1 MTETPNHSP
10 LPTTL
15 DAVDWGSTS
24 KWIMRYNATCQADD
38 ALAESYE
45 ALVGLSDERDELTT
59 DVHGFTASTLL
70 ATSELRADP
79 SLVQTDLPAD
89 IGRMA
94 RQVSMRGEALAEK
107 VTAAL
112 QKLQAAE
119 ARSSKV
125 FGQVGEKEFALGQQL
140 QDIPLA
146 GYILSSIGVRP
157 AAITPRWTQVR
168 GSIELFRHL
177 HGEQRPDVVLGPG
190 NDEAW
195 SKHTRSILCKR
206 IGMVQLAHIM
216 FSSNPTETAVAFGQA
231 EVIAN
236 IGLPPRLKE
245 SQVAAQLDQ
254 LRTDTW
260 LQKATRLVDTDNIK

>member
-1 MTETPNHSP
+1 MTEIPNQPP

-15 DAVDWGSTS
+15 DAVDWGPTS

-38 ALAESYE
+38 ALVEGYE
-45 ALVGLSDERDELTT
+45 ALTGLSDERDNLTT
-59 DVHGFTASTLL
+59 DVHEFTASTLL
-70 ATSELRADP
+70 ATSQLRSDP
-79 SLVQTDLPAD
+79 SVVETDLPANV
-89 IGRMA
+89 GRMA
-94 RQVSMRGEALAEK
+94 RQVSMRGEVLAEK
-107 VTAAL
+107 VRAAL

-125 FGQVGEKEFALGQQL
+125 FGQVAEKELALGQQL
-140 QDIPLA
+140 QDIPPA

-157 AAITPRWTQVR
+157 EAIAPRWTQVR

-177 HGEQRPDVVLGPG
+177 HDEQRPDVVLGPG

-195 SKHTRSILCKR
+195 SKHTRSVLCKR
-206 IGMVQLAHIM
+206 IGMVQLAQIM
-216 FSSNPTETAVAFGQA
+216 FSTNPTETAVAFGQA

-236 IGLPPRLKE
+236 LGLPPRLKE

-254 LRTDTW
+254 LRIDTW
-260 LQKATRLVDTDNIK
+260 LQKATRLVATDNIK